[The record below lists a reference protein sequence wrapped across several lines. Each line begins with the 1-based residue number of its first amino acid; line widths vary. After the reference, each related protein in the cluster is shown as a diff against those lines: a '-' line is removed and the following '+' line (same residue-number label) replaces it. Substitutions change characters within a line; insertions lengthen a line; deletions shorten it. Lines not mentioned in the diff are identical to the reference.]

1 MSWERKLLHCGPRAD
16 RGDLL
21 AHYLFISAR
30 HHWLPRGSDHAWTLT
45 AQAACGGQSTGHDS
59 QMDSCM
65 LLEKQF
71 RSLRSLCCQEAS
83 WSKWTRLFCL
93 YPPLWYSKEILI
105 DAIPVHFFCMVP
117 AAWNEYFRHPLI
129 YIRFSEL
136 VSKLSLTISEHVLR
150 YLWNMTLCHLDS
162 DLSVSAVPIHKMQ
175 NDLNRG
181 VELWKSAGFVVLN
194 GGPKPSV

>member
-16 RGDLL
+16 RRDLL
-21 AHYLFISAR
+21 AHYLFISVL

-45 AQAACGGQSTGHDS
+45 AQAACGGQSPGHDS

-65 LLEKQF
+65 LLEIQF
-71 RSLRSLCCQEAS
+71 SCLKSLCCLETPWKQ
-83 WSKWTRLFCL
+83 WTGLCCL
-93 YPPLWYSKEILI
+93 YPLLWYSKETVIGT
-105 DAIPVHFFCMVP
+105 IPVHFLCMVVL
-117 AAWNEYFRHPLI
+117 AAWNDYFRHPLI

-150 YLWNMTLCHLDS
+150 YLWNMTPCHSDS
-162 DLSVSAVPIHKMQ
+162 DLSVSAVLIHKMQ

-181 VELWKSAGFVVLN
+181 VEMWK
-194 GGPKPSV
+194 